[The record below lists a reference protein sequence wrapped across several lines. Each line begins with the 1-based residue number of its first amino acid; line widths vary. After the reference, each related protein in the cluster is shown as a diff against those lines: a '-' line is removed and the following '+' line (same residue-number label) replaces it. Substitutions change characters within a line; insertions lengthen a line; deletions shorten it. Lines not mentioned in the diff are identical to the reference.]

1 MMNCTN
7 ANKDLG
13 FDDFS
18 KCDYNLHWSFSNFNR
33 MLMGAG
39 QIAQL
44 PSKAKVLELGAGSSH
59 LENYVREN
67 FGRKDIAFTKV
78 DGDMEYEYESGITVL
93 DISQIEEGSWQW
105 QHIKDRGK
113 YDAVVFMEVIE
124 HIEKNKALSI
134 FKNIFECLKPEG
146 LLLFTTP
153 TPPFEKKYE
162 HEVWPTDHEYEF
174 THNEIYDIMNVW
186 FKIVKEI
193 GWSLE
198 EREFNALLENAP
210 PEIFKVYTKLKGAFP
225 DSYIRAIIASLA
237 PIGYNRQI
245 FMVCKKR
252 RQINGIVKL
261 KG

>member
-33 MLMGAG
+33 MLIGAE

-44 PSKAKVLELGAGSSH
+44 PLKAKVLELGAGSSH

-67 FGRKDIAFTKV
+67 FGRKDISFYKV
-78 DGDMEYEYESGITVL
+78 DGDMAYEYESGITVL
-93 DISQIEEGSWQW
+93 DISQTEEGSWQW
-105 QHIKDRGK
+105 QHIKDKGK

-124 HIEKNKALSI
+124 HIAKEKAPSI

-153 TPPFEKKYE
+153 TPPYEKKYE
-162 HEVWPTDHEYEF
+162 HEVWPTDHNHEF
-174 THNEIYDIMNVW
+174 THDEIYDIINLW
-186 FKIVKEI
+186 FKVIKEI

-198 EREFNALLENAP
+198 EREFNEVLENAQ
-210 PEIFKVYTKLKGAFP
+210 PEVWKLYSKLKGAFP
-225 DSYIRAIIASLA
+225 DSYIRAIISCIA
-237 PIGYNRQI
+237 PVESNRQI
-245 FMVCKKR
+245 FMICKKR
-252 RQINGIVKL
+252 REVNGIMKI
-261 KG
+261 

>member
-1 MMNCTN
+1 MMNCNN

-33 MLMGAG
+33 MLIGAG

-44 PSKAKVLELGAGSSH
+44 PLKAKVLELGAGSSH

-67 FGRKDIAFTKV
+67 FGRKDISFYTV
-78 DGDMEYEYESGITVL
+78 DGDMAYEYESGITVL
-93 DISQIEEGSWQW
+93 DISQTEEGSWQW
-105 QHIKDRGK
+105 QHIKDKGK

-124 HIEKNKALSI
+124 HIAKEKAPSI

-153 TPPFEKKYE
+153 TPPYEKKYE
-162 HEVWPTDHEYEF
+162 HEVWPTA
-174 THNEIYDIMNVW
+174 HNPEVPHDEIYDIINLW
-186 FKIVKEI
+186 FKVIKEI

-198 EREFNALLENAP
+198 EREFNEILENAQ
-210 PEIFKVYTKLKGAFP
+210 PEVWKLYSKLKGAFP
-225 DSYIRAIIASLA
+225 DSYIRAIISCIS
-237 PIGYNRQI
+237 PVESNRQI
-245 FMVCKKR
+245 FMICKKR
-252 RQINGIVKL
+252 REINGIMKI
-261 KG
+261 